1 MIVDEMLTVLYRPSL
16 VTMLVFMKKHIHQK
30 TTCEG
35 GNVCWKMCNDENT
48 ITFLSIFL
56 FNFQKTVCI
65 S

>member
-1 MIVDEMLTVLYRPSL
+1 
-16 VTMLVFMKKHIHQK
+16 MLVFMKKHIHQK

-48 ITFLSIFL
+48 ITFLSNFV
-56 FNFQKTVCI
+56 FNFQKIVCI